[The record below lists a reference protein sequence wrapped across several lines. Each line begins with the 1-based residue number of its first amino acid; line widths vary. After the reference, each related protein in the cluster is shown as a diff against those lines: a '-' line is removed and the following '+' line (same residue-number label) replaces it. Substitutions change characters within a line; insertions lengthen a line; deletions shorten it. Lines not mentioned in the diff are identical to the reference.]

1 MIEKPVRTLKVLT
14 ESSCPTVNWVYR
26 LVTIFLS
33 SLLFAASFWFLFVQV
48 RHLVVTNIILI
59 PAVIIA
65 WFWGRRAGIL
75 TVLICT
81 FWISMII
88 PKVDPSQRE
97 IYSAAIGTFSYLIIT
112 ILSGTASTLIK
123 KLKRENRERM
133 KVEEQL
139 KRYQEQLE
147 EMVEERTEEL
157 TQAHEKL
164 SQIEKMEAI
173 GQLAGGIAHDFNNQ
187 LAVILGYSDIL
198 AYRLEDPKLSR
209 FARQIH
215 LSGTRASDLTKQ
227 LLAFSRKSSY
237 KPKIVDLN
245 ALVTE
250 VITLLSRSVNKSI
263 SLLHVLD
270 SRNPKVWGSASH
282 LQNAI
287 LNLALNARDAMTE
300 GGVLTIETSDVYVDE
315 TFCSVQNIRLETGNY
330 ACVAVTDTGTGI
342 DPEVRDK
349 IFEPFFT
356 TKAEGKGTGMGLAAV
371 YGTIESHEG
380 TILVQSEP
388 GRGSTFRLLLPVTT
402 RKDNEVELTDELGE
416 TADGEHVLIIEEEP
430 DIAEMFSVILRT
442 LNYRTT
448 VAEKDKAVDLYS
460 EIWRQVDLVLMNE
473 QLSSENKYQL
483 YRSLKVFN
491 SNLTAVISS
500 SGISSTKQI
509 EAALNEGISG
519 LLQKPF
525 TRKDIHRKIQ
535 ECLRKNKHA

>member
-1 MIEKPVRTLKVLT
+1 
-14 ESSCPTVNWVYR
+14 
-26 LVTIFLS
+26 
-33 SLLFAASFWFLFVQV
+33 
-48 RHLVVTNIILI
+48 
-59 PAVIIA
+59 
-65 WFWGRRAGIL
+65 
-75 TVLICT
+75 
-81 FWISMII
+81 
-88 PKVDPSQRE
+88 
-97 IYSAAIGTFSYLIIT
+97 
-112 ILSGTASTLIK
+112 
-123 KLKRENRERM
+123 ENRERM

-430 DIAEMFSVILRT
+430 DIAEMFSVILRS

-535 ECLRKNKHA
+535 ECLRKNKHAQNM